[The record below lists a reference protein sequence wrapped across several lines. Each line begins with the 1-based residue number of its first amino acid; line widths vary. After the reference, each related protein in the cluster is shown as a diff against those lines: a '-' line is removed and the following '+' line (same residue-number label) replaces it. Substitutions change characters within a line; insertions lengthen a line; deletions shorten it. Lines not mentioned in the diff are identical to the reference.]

1 MPRLIRR
8 AAGRRRRRSS
18 LLRPNSGVRTDRRGQ
33 CAREFSSL
41 VDRRRCALAITDN
54 ADLLCLQQKRLANAL
69 SERAS
74 VSTSF
79 TSGAPSASCGPTPT
93 SRRRRLSLIA
103 IRRVAIPT
111 LAAAT
116 PGATTTPSPFLAS
129 RRLSRTL
136 GGGSY
141 FPTSQVIDLAR

>member
-41 VDRRRCALAITDN
+41 VDRRRCALAIADN
-54 ADLLCLQQKRLANAL
+54 ADLLCLQQKRLGNAL

-74 VSTSF
+74 VSKVGVEYGT
-79 TSGAPSASCGPTPT
+79 GAAQASLMRKLEPRATAPCPAP
-93 SRRRRLSLIA
+93 RLP
-103 IRRVAIPT
+103 PT
-111 LAAAT
+111 L
-116 PGATTTPSPFLAS
+116 PQLP
-129 RRLSRTL
+129 
-136 GGGSY
+136 
-141 FPTSQVIDLAR
+141 